1 FLSKD
6 KMSIHQTATEQEAP
20 TMAATTVPE
29 MRTFMISEEERVE
42 MVRLLEQSLKETRG
56 EIHKT
61 HTPDYRDR
69 VIGQETLLR
78 GLLVKLQ
85 RVGE

>member
-1 FLSKD
+1 
-6 KMSIHQTATEQEAP
+6 MRIHQTATEQEAS

-29 MRTFMISEEERVE
+29 TRTFMISEEERVE
-42 MVRLLEQSLKETRG
+42 MVRLLEQVLGETRV
-56 EIHKT
+56 EIHRT

-69 VIGQETLLR
+69 VIGQESLLR

-85 RVGE
+85 RVSE

>member
-1 FLSKD
+1 
-6 KMSIHQTATEQEAP
+6 
-20 TMAATTVPE
+20 MAATTVPE
-29 MRTFMISEEERVE
+29 MRTLMISEEERVE
-42 MVRLLEQSLKETRG
+42 MVRLLEESLKEIRG

-69 VIGQETLLR
+69 VIGQEALLR

>member
-1 FLSKD
+1 
-6 KMSIHQTATEQEAP
+6 MTT
-20 TMAATTVPE
+20 TTVLE
-29 MRTFMISEEERVE
+29 SRTFMFSEEERVE
-42 MVRLLEQSLKETRG
+42 MVRLLEQVLGETRV
-56 EIHKT
+56 EIHRT

-85 RVGE
+85 RVDE

>member
-1 FLSKD
+1 
-6 KMSIHQTATEQEAP
+6 MAT
-20 TMAATTVPE
+20 TTVPE
-29 MRTFMISEEERVE
+29 TRTFMFSEEERVE
-42 MVRLLEQSLKETRG
+42 MVRLLEQVLRETRV
-56 EIHKT
+56 EIHRT

-69 VIGQETLLR
+69 VIGQESLLR